1 MKKKLIDAVIKNG
14 SYQSNRFEYVLRGNK
29 ILKRTIDGDDW
40 KVARVLNGGYC
51 FVCDDVKPYTIEAK
65 KTEATVRGKTFSY
78 TEQIAHCA
86 QCGKEVYDPDVND
99 ANCRAREKAYAEC
112 KDMND
117 ILNRV
122 GDEN

>member
-51 FVCDDVKPYTIEAK
+51 FVCDDFKPYTIEAK
-65 KTEATVRGKTFSY
+65 KTEATVRGKTLV
-78 TEQIAHCA
+78 TQNKLRIAHSA
-86 QCGKEVYDPDVND
+86 VKRYMT
-99 ANCRAREKAYAEC
+99 R
-112 KDMND
+112 M
-117 ILNRV
+117 
-122 GDEN
+122 